1 MQQPVVRVGEWLV
14 TPSVNQISRP
24 GRQLTLEPRLI
35 DLLMYFARHPGEVL
49 SRDELIDNIWMR
61 NIVTSHVVTQSISE
75 LRKSL
80 RDGGDSNAEY
90 IITVP
95 KRGYQLTAAVTWLDE
110 SDIKDETQVP
120 LDATA
125 PEIAPVV
132 PTQKPSVQ
140 APPTQKNRRWFANFW
155 TQCAFLL
162 SLGVLIA
169 MVLLTIVRPHPQV
182 TRSHLLLNPRDIDVR
197 FEPGSSCNN
206 WVSQQSYAIGLGT
219 LITTSLNTYST
230 FMVHDKTNYNV
241 NEPSSSGKTL
251 TISFVNQRHYRAQ
264 QCFMSVLLVDNADAS
279 TMLDK
284 RYFVTDSNL
293 VSIQSDLFD
302 SLSSVLA
309 QPWPE
314 EMQKQLTRL
323 KLPEAQSL
331 AQFYQALQLV
341 SIGDAPSL
349 NKASTLLDSI
359 IKSSPDFSYAFAQKT
374 MVDVLRQSQQ
384 PFDNQQLAALNE
396 ELTRVEQ
403 MPEIQNSAVL
413 YRIKAIDYLSKGH
426 VDNAYDAINKSI
438 ALEMSWLNYVLLG
451 KAYEMKGESRLAADA
466 YITAFNL
473 RPGENTLYW
482 IQNGVFQTSIE
493 KIVPYLQTFLINE

>member
-24 GRQLTLEPRLI
+24 GRQLTLERRLI

-125 PEIAPVV
+125 PGIAPVV

-140 APPTQKNRRWFANFW
+140 APATQKNRRWFANFW

-197 FEPGSSCNN
+197 FEPGASCNN

-293 VSIQSDLFD
+293 VSIQNDLFD

-314 EMQKQLTRL
+314 DMQKQLTRL
-323 KLPEAQSL
+323 KLSEAQAL

>member
-132 PTQKPSVQ
+132 LTQKPSVQ
-140 APPTQKNRRWFANFW
+140 APPMQKNRRWFANFW

-182 TRSHLLLNPRDIDVR
+182 TRSHLLLNPRDIDIR
-197 FEPGSSCNN
+197 FEPGASCNN

-293 VSIQSDLFD
+293 VSIQNDLFD

-314 EMQKQLTRL
+314 DMQKQLTRL

-359 IKSSPDFSYAFAQKT
+359 IKSSPGFSYASAQKT

>member
-1 MQQPVVRVGEWLV
+1 
-14 TPSVNQISRP
+14 
-24 GRQLTLEPRLI
+24 
-35 DLLMYFARHPGEVL
+35 
-49 SRDELIDNIWMR
+49 
-61 NIVTSHVVTQSISE
+61 
-75 LRKSL
+75 
-80 RDGGDSNAEY
+80 
-90 IITVP
+90 
-95 KRGYQLTAAVTWLDE
+95 
-110 SDIKDETQVP
+110 
-120 LDATA
+120 
-125 PEIAPVV
+125 
-132 PTQKPSVQ
+132 
-140 APPTQKNRRWFANFW
+140 
-155 TQCAFLL
+155 
-162 SLGVLIA
+162 
-169 MVLLTIVRPHPQV
+169 
-182 TRSHLLLNPRDIDVR
+182 
-197 FEPGSSCNN
+197 
-206 WVSQQSYAIGLGT
+206 
-219 LITTSLNTYST
+219 
-230 FMVHDKTNYNV
+230 
-241 NEPSSSGKTL
+241 
-251 TISFVNQRHYRAQ
+251 
-264 QCFMSVLLVDNADAS
+264 MSVLLVDNADAS

-293 VSIQSDLFD
+293 VSIQSDLFE

-314 EMQKQLTRL
+314 DMQKQLTRL

-359 IKSSPDFSYAFAQKT
+359 IKSSPGFSYASAQKT

-413 YRIKAIDYLSKGH
+413 YRIKAIDYLSKGN

>member
-125 PEIAPVV
+125 PGIAPVV

-140 APPTQKNRRWFANFW
+140 APATQKNRRWFANFW

-197 FEPGSSCNN
+197 FEPGASCNN

-293 VSIQSDLFD
+293 VSIQNDLFD

-314 EMQKQLTRL
+314 DMQKQLTRL
-323 KLPEAQSL
+323 KLSEAQAL